1 MLRSSWRIHRS
12 FRQSRYLQA
21 LASGLLL
28 ATVAMSAPPP
38 SPSRPDAPAST
49 ARAFALPPVDAVVPP
64 ASPAVAYAQRVSA
77 LVRRQD
83 VAALV
88 HLAAPRTSSARL
100 ARLQGWK
107 KRYVR
112 VMLKMAA
119 QRRRVF
125 TQQSTQS
132 QKLLHAGKIVPAFEH
147 MRAAYAFA
155 LHHPAFKRL
164 AWVRQLST
172 QVAHQ
177 AAVYVRRQRW
187 LEALE
192 LYSQLNA
199 MYRISRRYHRP
210 MQRLLHRSVL
220 LAEYTPRQF
229 YHMRMQAEK
238 LMLEPAVPPATR
250 PAVKKP
256 APTTRVAPIVFPRW
270 QHAVQGIKQDML
282 LQTLELA
289 EHRWVFP
296 LTYNRLVVG
305 GIHMLELFPTT
316 PLLARTFSGLRNR
329 AADAR
334 FSALLKRQLARA
346 EAKTP
351 LDSTAMIHLWRAIRR
366 ANHSTV
372 RLPRPVLVKEFTDGA
387 LDQLD
392 PFTEVFWPSDV
403 PNFEKM
409 MEGTFGGVGIEIRQ
423 DNGLLRVISPL
434 NRTPAYYAGIQAGD
448 LIVTVNGRSIMG
460 MSLDAAIRAIM
471 GPPGTYVNLGI
482 RRGNNPQLLSFRLRR
497 AQIRVASV
505 DGFKRNPV
513 TGQWRFMIAP
523 TSRIGYIRVTQFQQ
537 NTAAELAAAWRH
549 LARHRVRGLIIDLR
563 YNPGG
568 LLETALRMCNMF
580 LPAGTIL
587 STKGRTQPRHVWTA
601 DGNPLV
607 PPSIPLVVLV
617 NQDSASAAEIFSGS
631 MKDLHRALIVGHQ
644 TFGKGSV
651 QNLIPLG
658 ANAQALIKLTMAHYY
673 LPDGECIQRL
683 PHAATWG
690 VEPNVRVPFSPWQMG
705 LLQRT
710 WEQKDILPP
719 HRSASSASS
728 PPPST
733 RPATTRPTGRGRLAE
748 RSFDTQLD
756 TALLLLR
763 LQLAQARD

>member
-1 MLRSSWRIHRS
+1 
-12 FRQSRYLQA
+12 
-21 LASGLLL
+21 
-28 ATVAMSAPPP
+28 
-38 SPSRPDAPAST
+38 
-49 ARAFALPPVDAVVPP
+49 
-64 ASPAVAYAQRVSA
+64 
-77 LVRRQD
+77 
-83 VAALV
+83 
-88 HLAAPRTSSARL
+88 
-100 ARLQGWK
+100 
-107 KRYVR
+107 
-112 VMLKMAA
+112 
-119 QRRRVF
+119 
-125 TQQSTQS
+125 
-132 QKLLHAGKIVPAFEH
+132 
-147 MRAAYAFA
+147 
-155 LHHPAFKRL
+155 
-164 AWVRQLST
+164 
-172 QVAHQ
+172 
-177 AAVYVRRQRW
+177 
-187 LEALE
+187 
-192 LYSQLNA
+192 
-199 MYRISRRYHRP
+199 
-210 MQRLLHRSVL
+210 
-220 LAEYTPRQF
+220 
-229 YHMRMQAEK
+229 
-238 LMLEPAVPPATR
+238 
-250 PAVKKP
+250 
-256 APTTRVAPIVFPRW
+256 
-270 QHAVQGIKQDML
+270 
-282 LQTLELA
+282 
-289 EHRWVFP
+289 
-296 LTYNRLVVG
+296 
-305 GIHMLELFPTT
+305 
-316 PLLARTFSGLRNR
+316 
-329 AADAR
+329 
-334 FSALLKRQLARA
+334 
-346 EAKTP
+346 
-351 LDSTAMIHLWRAIRR
+351 
-366 ANHSTV
+366 
-372 RLPRPVLVKEFTDGA
+372 
-387 LDQLD
+387 
-392 PFTEVFWPSDV
+392 
-403 PNFEKM
+403 
-409 MEGTFGGVGIEIRQ
+409 
-423 DNGLLRVISPL
+423 
-434 NRTPAYYAGIQAGD
+434 
-448 LIVTVNGRSIMG
+448 
-460 MSLDAAIRAIM
+460 

-651 QNLIPLG
+651 QNLIRRGL
-658 ANAQALIKLTMAHYY
+658 NAQALIKLTMAHYY

-719 HRSASSASS
+719 HRSASSASP